1 MRDTV
6 PEALISWLLV
16 QCWTITSRIVSDVVI
31 LDVAGRFEIDQDS
44 LQDPVKTFLAEGRQ
58 HFLLNLVGVP
68 YLGSWGITQIISAW
82 TSIGNRG
89 GTMGLVAPAK
99 AARDVLESTKLD
111 NVFAIYRNEVEAL
124 QHFAK
129 SSRLC

>member
-1 MRDTV
+1 MSV
-6 PEALISWLLV
+6 
-16 QCWTITSRIVSDVVI
+16 TIKSRIVSDLVI
-31 LDVAGRFEIDQDS
+31 LDVAGKFDIGEDS
-44 LQDPVKTFLAEGRQ
+44 LRLSVKNFLAEGRQ
-58 HFLLNLVGVP
+58 HLLLNLIGVP

-82 TSIGNRG
+82 TAIRSGR

-99 AARDVLESTKLD
+99 AARDVLQFTKLD
-111 NVFAIYRNEVEAL
+111 TAFAIYRNEAEAL

>member
-1 MRDTV
+1 MSV
-6 PEALISWLLV
+6 
-16 QCWTITSRIVSDVVI
+16 TIKSRIVSDVVI
-31 LDVAGRFEIDQDS
+31 LDVAGRFDIGEDS
-44 LQDPVKTFLAEGRQ
+44 LRHLVKTFLAEGRQ
-58 HFLLNLVGVP
+58 HLLLNLAGVP

-82 TSIGNRG
+82 TAIRDGR

-99 AARDVLESTKLD
+99 AARDVLQFTKLD
-111 NVFAIYRNEVEAL
+111 TVFAIYRNEAEAL

>member
-1 MRDTV
+1 
-6 PEALISWLLV
+6 
-16 QCWTITSRIVSDVVI
+16 
-31 LDVAGRFEIDQDS
+31 
-44 LQDPVKTFLAEGRQ
+44 VKTFLADGRQ

-82 TSIGNRG
+82 TAIRTGR

-99 AARDVLESTKLD
+99 ASQDVLQSTKLD
-111 NVFAIYRNEVEAL
+111 TVFTIYRNEAEAL